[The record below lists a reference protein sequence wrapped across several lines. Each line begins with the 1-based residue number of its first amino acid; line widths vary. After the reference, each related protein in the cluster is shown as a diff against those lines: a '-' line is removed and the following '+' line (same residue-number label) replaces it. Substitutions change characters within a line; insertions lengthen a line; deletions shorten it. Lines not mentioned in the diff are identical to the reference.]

1 MRHIAEEK
9 KKENIIEYLLFMWQM
24 EDLLRSVE
32 LDAEKLKNTVLADIE
47 DEKLKKTNEL
57 WFSKLAKEMKEQSLS
72 VSGHLEETLE
82 ILNELQVLEQTLLTV
97 LDDEQF
103 KAIYAATKPVLNEF
117 KQKTDSIP
125 KSDVEAAITAMYGRL
140 TLKLAQKEISP
151 ETRAAFQKFRKYLSE
166 LARAYREMKDGSLPM
181 NN

>member
-9 KKENIIEYLLFMWQM
+9 RKENIVEYLLFMWQM
-24 EDLLRSVE
+24 EDLLRSVG
-32 LDAEKLKNTVLADIE
+32 LDADKLKDTVLADIE

-57 WFSKLAKEMKEQSLS
+57 WFSKLAKEMDEQSLS
-72 VSGHLEETLE
+72 VSGHLEETME

-97 LDDEQF
+97 LNDEVF
-103 KAIYAATKPVLNEF
+103 KDIYSSTKPLLNEF
-117 KQKTDSIP
+117 KQKTDRIP
-125 KSDVEAAITAMYGRL
+125 KSDVEAALTAMYGML

-151 ETRAAFQKFRKYLSE
+151 ETQAAFQKFRKYLSA
-166 LARAYREMKDGSLPM
+166 LARAYREMKEGSLPM